1 MEKGEGGRLGVDG
14 LLAQW
19 ALDEGI
25 IERKPDGEYRLSAS
39 NGMGGGGLTGGMS
52 GSGAAV
58 PPVFEQKES
67 TLTSTSTLEPSQPA
81 EESLIMDTKPSED
94 RMEVDTPE

>member
-25 IERKPDGEYRLSAS
+25 IERKADGEYRLSAS
-39 NGMGGGGLTGGMS
+39 NGMGGGSGG
-52 GSGAAV
+52 GSGVA
-58 PPVFEQKES
+58 PPVFEQKEPTLIS
-67 TLTSTSTLEPSQPA
+67 TPTLEPSQP

>member
-1 MEKGEGGRLGVDG
+1 MEKGEGGRLGVDS

-25 IERKPDGEYRLSAS
+25 IERKADGEYRLSAS
-39 NGMGGGGLTGGMS
+39 NGMGGPPSSS
-52 GSGAAV
+52 G
-58 PPVFEQKES
+58 PPPPALEQKDSAPMS
-67 TLTSTSTLEPSQPA
+67 THETSQIE
-81 EESLIMDTKPSED
+81 DTIAVEMKPPED

>member
-1 MEKGEGGRLGVDG
+1 MEKGEGGGRLGVDG

-25 IERKPDGEYRLSAS
+25 IERKADGEYRLSTS
-39 NGMGGGGLTGGMS
+39 NGMGGGGSSSGG
-52 GSGAAV
+52 V

-67 TLTSTSTLEPSQPA
+67 TLTSVSTLEPSQP
-81 EESLIMDTKPSED
+81 EDSLIAETNTKPPED
-94 RMEVDTPE
+94 RMEVDTHE

>member
-39 NGMGGGGLTGGMS
+39 NGMGGGGATTS
-52 GSGAAV
+52 GSSAAV

-67 TLTSTSTLEPSQPA
+67 TMTSTSTLEPSQPA
-81 EESLIMDTKPSED
+81 EDSLIMDTKPSED